1 MENKKQPI
9 KFWFNQ
15 MEEPERSQALNNV
28 DEFSD
33 QQLEKSISDALCGAF
48 YWFETP
54 EGGEYW
60 VQIQEKYKKKQT
72 KQNGKSSN

>member
-28 DEFSD
+28 DEFLD

-48 YWFETP
+48 YWNETP

-60 VQIQEKYKKKQT
+60 VQIQEKYKKT
-72 KQNGKSSN
+72 NKQNGKSNN